1 MINII
6 WGKRKN
12 KYAEFVSPL
21 FPSRYIAQ
29 ADSDG
34 CWYVYEVRDD
44 DVITLAYS
52 FDEGEAVRIA
62 LEYATQAL
70 VDAGVL
76 EVAL

>member
-21 FPSRYIAQ
+21 FQSRYIAQ
-29 ADSDG
+29 SSSDG
-34 CWYVYEVRDD
+34 CWYVYEVRGE

-76 EVAL
+76 EVA